1 MTAPQESKS
10 PQENKS
16 TRRRAPGMSPEQ
28 RRAMIIQT
36 AIPLVA
42 EYGAAVT
49 TAKIARAAGIG
60 EGTIFRVFADKD
72 ELLQACLAEALS
84 PEHAIRELGAIEI
97 AQPLPDRLVEAAQAL
112 QAHLSRMGAIAGS
125 LHASGHRGG
134 KHPGTVRGACREE
147 PTARLRAALADLLE
161 PDKAALRRPPEQ
173 TAALFFGLL
182 FTQPHMEDEPEL
194 TAQELVEIFLY
205 GALAGGAE

>member
-1 MTAPQESKS
+1 MTAPK
-10 PQENKS
+10 ENQT

-36 AIPLVA
+36 AIPLIA

-72 ELLQACLAEALS
+72 ELLHACMAEALS
-84 PEHAIRELGAIEI
+84 PEHAVRELDAIDVS
-97 AQPLPDRLVEAAQAL
+97 QPLPDRLAEAAEAL

-125 LHASGHRGG
+125 LGHRGG
-134 KHPGTVRGACREE
+134 KHPGTVRGAGRD
-147 PTARLRAALADLLE
+147 TSTTRIRAALAELLE
-161 PDKAALRRPPEQ
+161 PEKATLRRPPEQ
-173 TAALFFGLL
+173 IAALFFGLL
-182 FTQPHMEDEPEL
+182 FTQPRTDDEPDL
-194 TAQELVEIFLY
+194 TPQELVDVFLH
-205 GALAGGAE
+205 GAISGGAE